1 MHEIMSLQIAM
12 ASVAIQQQ
20 LCAMSHE
27 DSRNILTEERQVEEF
42 LSSVSKDVY
51 TNTLC
56 IILWLQCN

>member
-1 MHEIMSLQIAM
+1 MPLQILV

-27 DSRNILTEERQVEEF
+27 DSRNVLTEECQVEEF
-42 LSSVSKDVY
+42 LCSVSEDVY

-56 IILWLQCN
+56 FIM